1 MQSQIL
7 DVKPCN
13 PVVKGFI
20 GKVIGKINGKILS
33 FYVSLKRLYDQF
45 WKDLNQEQTHPFY
58 QFLYG
63 IYQRI
68 DQSPIMWCSYQI
80 QHKRLR
86 SFYLFFSSK

>member
-13 PVVKGFI
+13 PVVKG
-20 GKVIGKINGKILS
+20 KYGKINGKILS
-33 FYVSLKRLYDQF
+33 FYVSLKRLYNQF

-68 DQSPIMWCSYQI
+68 DRAHIM
-80 QHKRLR
+80 
-86 SFYLFFSSK
+86 

>member
-13 PVVKGFI
+13 PNVN
-20 GKVIGKINGKILS
+20 GKYGKINGKILS
-33 FYVSLKRLYDQF
+33 FYVLLKRLYDPF

-63 IYQRI
+63 NYQRI

-80 QHKRLR
+80 QH
-86 SFYLFFSSK
+86 